1 MRRAW
6 QVTQLVLL
14 PTLVLG
20 VALAI
25 APQRATLE
33 VHVWLLA
40 VLVLALAVLV
50 SLAAVQAAHPR
61 TPSPFAASLR
71 RPQLGGASRPDALL
85 RLERVAT
92 MAGSTAFDVHF
103 RLRPAITALAGELL
117 SSRRG
122 IDLDHDPDRARAA
135 LGEDVWDLVRPDRPQ
150 PSERHDTGMG
160 EDALDRVVTMLE
172 HL

>member
-1 MRRAW
+1 MRRVW
-6 QVTQLVLL
+6 QVTQLMLL
-14 PTLVLG
+14 PTIVLG
-20 VALAI
+20 VALAVV
-25 APQRATLE
+25 PQRATLE

-40 VLVLALAVLV
+40 VLALALLV
-50 SLAAVQAAHPR
+50 SLAVVQAVHPR
-61 TPSPFAASLR
+61 TASPFAASLR
-71 RPQLGGASRPDALL
+71 RPHAAGESRPDALV
-85 RLERVAT
+85 RLERVMT

-103 RLRPAITALAGELL
+103 RLRPAITTLAGELL

-150 PSERHDTGMG
+150 PSARHGAG
-160 EDALDRVVTMLE
+160 IREDALDRVVTTLE

>member
-1 MRRAW
+1 MRRVW
-6 QVTQLVLL
+6 QVTQLMLL
-14 PTLVLG
+14 PTIVLG
-20 VALAI
+20 VALAVV
-25 APQRATLE
+25 PQRATLE
-33 VHVWLLA
+33 VHVWLL
-40 VLVLALAVLV
+40 VVLALALLV
-50 SLAAVQAAHPR
+50 SLAVVQAAHPR

-71 RPQLGGASRPDALL
+71 RPQPAGESRPDALVH
-85 RLERVAT
+85 LERVMT

-103 RLRPAITALAGELL
+103 RLRPAITTLAGELL

-150 PSERHDTGMG
+150 PSEWHGACIG
-160 EDALDRVVTMLE
+160 EDALGRVVTTLE

>member
-6 QVTQLVLL
+6 QVTRLVLL
-14 PTLVLG
+14 PTIVLG

-33 VHVWLLA
+33 VHVWLL
-40 VLVLALAVLV
+40 VVLALALHV
-50 SLAAVQAAHPR
+50 SLAVVHAAYAR
-61 TPSPFAASLR
+61 TPSPFVASLR
-71 RPQLGGASRPDALL
+71 RPPAPAEHRPDALL
-85 RLERVAT
+85 RLERVMS

-103 RLRPAITALAGELL
+103 RLRPTITALASELL

-122 IDLDHDPDRARAA
+122 IDLDHEPDRARAA

-150 PSERHDTGMG
+150 PSEPHDTGMG
-160 EDALDRVVTMLE
+160 EDALDSVVTTLE
-172 HL
+172 HI